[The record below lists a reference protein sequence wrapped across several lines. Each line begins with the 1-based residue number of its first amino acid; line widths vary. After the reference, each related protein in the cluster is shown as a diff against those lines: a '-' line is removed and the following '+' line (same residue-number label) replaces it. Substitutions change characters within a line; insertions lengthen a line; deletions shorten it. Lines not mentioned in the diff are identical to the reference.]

1 MLATLIAYIVAAA
14 LLTITPGAVT
24 LLVVRYAGGRGA
36 RGGLAAAL
44 GIVAGTL
51 VWGAIV
57 ALGVAALI
65 VANPM
70 LYDLL
75 KWAGAIYLVW
85 LGMQLLLPAPVPRQG
100 GPAPPSRL
108 GSPFASGLLTNLLNP
123 KVGVF
128 YLAFLPQFI
137 PPGVAQG
144 PFILLLAAIHGC
156 LGLIW
161 FAFLIAGIDRA
172 APTMR
177 SPKVANLLSKVTGIL
192 FVGFGARLLLSSR

>member
-1 MLATLIAYIVAAA
+1 MLASLAAYVVAAA
-14 LLTITPGAVT
+14 LLTITPGADT

-36 RGGLAAAL
+36 RAGLAAAL
-44 GIVAGTL
+44 GIIAGTL
-51 VWGAIV
+51 IWGAIV

-65 VANPM
+65 VANPF

-75 KWAGAIYLVW
+75 KWAGAAYLVW
-85 LGMQLLLPAPVPRQG
+85 LGMQLLLPKPDVRSGEPG
-100 GPAPPSRL
+100 STSRP
-108 GSPFASGLLTNLLNP
+108 GDPFATGLLTHLLNP

-144 PFILLLAAIHGC
+144 PFILFLAAIHGF

-161 FAFLIAGIDRA
+161 FAILIVGIDGA
-172 APTMR
+172 APAMR
-177 SPKVANLLSKVTGIL
+177 NPKVTDILSKVTGIL